1 MTYPWKLCSGFWSK
15 HDPDEVFSYKS
26 FKMVCIRDRYLGLFH
41 HLLQFGILIYIIVYV
56 IFVSRGFLEKQPA
69 IGLVR
74 IGVIDKGTGNSDPA
88 TAGLC
93 ATSNCIYPPVDQI
106 ADGSGPNMFITTRV
120 NETAY
125 FSNCSRTSPACIPS
139 IVSGPNQFYTGNLDD
154 IMISIDHSAQVDFKG
169 IAPKGYMQT
178 IKNLDENKWEKCSGC
193 TVNQFQSLAADQISL
208 QNLLVAAQLNLS
220 EEATEYLQG
229 TPDYYK
235 ADYRSFGAVILLSV
249 TYDNID
255 NYFSRDPP
263 IKYYY
268 RPQLITSVDDYEID
282 SIYTHYP
289 DSRTVLFKKGI
300 RIMGVIAGQVG
311 SFRFQTLLIQLTTSL
326 ALMKLATTAVDLIAI
341 NLLPE
346 RVRYKKA
353 KYETTEDFS
362 DLRKSRSNTANTG
375 SSASAKDSSVDV
387 IEMNTR

>member
-1 MTYPWKLCSGFWSK
+1 
-15 HDPDEVFSYKS
+15 
-26 FKMVCIRDRYLGLFH
+26 MVCIRDRYLGLFH

-56 IFVSRGFLEKQPA
+56 IFVSRAFLEKQPA

-74 IGVIDKGTGNSDPA
+74 IGVIDKGTGNRDPA
-88 TAGLC
+88 TIDLC
-93 ATSNCIYPPVDQI
+93 STSNCIYPLVDQI

-125 FSNCSRTSPACIPS
+125 FSNCSRTDPTCIPT
-139 IVSGPNQFYTGNLDD
+139 IVNGPTQFYTGNLDD

-169 IAPKGYMQT
+169 IAPEGFLQT
-178 IKNLDENKWEKCSGC
+178 MKNPDASIPSWKRCSDC
-193 TVNQFQSLAADQISL
+193 SVSRFESLAADQISL
-208 QNLLVAAQLNLS
+208 QNLLQAAQLNLS

-229 TPDYYK
+229 TPDYYY
-235 ADYRSFGAVILLSV
+235 ATYRSFGAVILLSV

-255 NYFSRDPP
+255 NYFSKDPP

-268 RPQLITSVDDYEID
+268 RPQLITSVDDYEIE

-289 DSRTVLFKKGI
+289 DSRTLLFKKGI
-300 RIMGVIAGQVG
+300 RIMGVIAGQIG
-311 SFRFQTLLIQLTTSL
+311 TFRFQTLLIQLTTSL

-362 DLRKSRSNTANTG
+362 ELRKSRSSTG
-375 SSASAKDSSVDV
+375 SSGTVKDSASTVDV